1 MVQAALDLIFSC
13 FAFAKTE
20 RRMHETLTFLEIHTH
35 TYMLFDVEMLLN
47 LYDYVHSNHKA
58 A

>member
-1 MVQAALDLIFSC
+1 
-13 FAFAKTE
+13 
-20 RRMHETLTFLEIHTH
+20 MHETLTFLEIHTH